1 MKEFEPFRLDI
12 ANECLW
18 RDDERISLTPKA
30 FSLLAFLVERPG
42 KLVSQAELIE
52 KLWPDTFVQPEVLK
66 THIRD
71 LRSVLAD
78 DARNPRFIETQHR
91 RGYRFI
97 APVRDRDSSSR
108 RSSAPSPHLVG
119 QEANVAS
126 LLNAFREACSGNP
139 QLIFVTG
146 EVGIGKTSL
155 VDSLEREILSGP
167 VEAKV
172 LRGQCVEGYGG
183 HEPFYPALDAVSSLF
198 RASGREEYINV
209 FAEYAPTWLAQFPAS
224 LKKEQRKKLSDEL
237 AGATTERMLREFCLT
252 IEVIAKEA
260 PIVIILEDVHWA
272 DPHTVDLFAVLAR
285 GRWSAKLMVVAT
297 CRTVELALANRP
309 LKLLMENL
317 LARRLCQELKV
328 EGLTLS
334 NVQRLLEKKAP
345 NGRVPIGL
353 PEFLFGHS
361 EGNPL
366 FLEAALEQLIANRF
380 LAIENDSW
388 TVRTPLADIRS
399 VVPETLRLLLGAHIE
414 SQLAEPEL
422 VVVEAASVCGVSFSA
437 ALVASVAEASQEE
450 VEEICERLS
459 RRGHFIC
466 AAGALDMPNGAVT
479 SQYEFVHSL
488 YREVFYERISRVR
501 RARLHK
507 LCGLKLESTY
517 AGQTEVIASQAA
529 YHFEMGLE
537 WGRVPRYLF
546 VVAELAS
553 RRFALE
559 DAIQAL
565 EHALELM
572 ERDSG
577 PAVEAERVKA
587 LYRIAEVYSMTEKAS
602 RAIDALERA
611 LRSPAIANDNRTK
624 VQIFMRM
631 AFLFARLSSSK
642 CIAAAKEA
650 FELSLT
656 IDDPCVRAQARGTLL
671 GWKVLCGSWDSDN
684 VRNCIAVVAESRQCP
699 DPVIQAQ
706 SETRNSVLRFLS
718 SRYAEGLTTLRN
730 AMPVLASAGD
740 PVYRLAERFEIWLLL
755 FSGQLGEALKR
766 LNRIVDSL
774 KRDGNIVR
782 EHLWKVE
789 LAWLYLEVMDY
800 AEAHRICQESIPILS
815 RPEATW
821 LRSHGVSLCAAAAVH
836 LGNLQEAGA
845 HLDEV
850 RVFLGSGDSWLHWY
864 WKLPLHRTQTELAL
878 RSGDLV
884 SAHNWA
890 EEFLLAALA
899 TEEHTWQALAFD
911 ACARVAQAENDMS
924 RARECVNR
932 AIDVMAGFEVPL
944 ARWRVHR
951 TAAEVVKEETEHHRT
966 LARETVERLAAS
978 MEDFPE
984 LKRCFLQSDELQ
996 AIFQTA
1002 ANTV

>member
-1 MKEFEPFRLDI
+1 MKEFDPFRLDI

-18 RDDERISLTPKA
+18 REDERISLTPKT

-42 KLVSQAELIE
+42 KLVSQAKLIE
-52 KLWPDTFVQPEVLK
+52 RLWPDTFVQPEVLK

-71 LRSVLAD
+71 LRSVLGD

-97 APVRDRDSSSR
+97 AQVRDRDSSSR
-108 RSSAPSPHLVG
+108 RSSPPSPHMVG
-119 QEANVAS
+119 QEANVGS
-126 LLNAFREACSGNP
+126 LLNVFREACSGNP
-139 QLIFVTG
+139 RLVFVTG

-183 HEPFYPALDAVSSLF
+183 HEPFYPALDAVSGLF
-198 RASGREEYINV
+198 RASGREAYINV
-209 FAEYAPTWLAQFPAS
+209 FAEFAPTWLTQFPAS
-224 LKKEQRKKLSDEL
+224 LQKEQRKKLTDEL
-237 AGATTERMLREFCLT
+237 AGATTERMLREFCVT
-252 IEVIAKEA
+252 IEVIAKET
-260 PIVIILEDVHWA
+260 PIVMILEDVHWA
-272 DPHTVDLFAVLAR
+272 DPHTVDLFAALAR

-297 CRTVELALANRP
+297 CRAVELTLANRP

-317 LARRLCQELKV
+317 LARHLCHEVKV
-328 EGLTLS
+328 EGLTLRD
-334 NVQRLLEKKAP
+334 VQGLLEKKAP

-380 LAIENDSW
+380 LAIEGDSW

-414 SQLAEPEL
+414 SQLAEPEQSVL
-422 VVVEAASVCGVSFSA
+422 EAASVCGVSFTVT
-437 ALVASVAEASQEE
+437 LVASIAEATQEE

-466 AAGALDMPNGAVT
+466 AAGALDMPDGTVT

-488 YREVFYERISRVR
+488 YREVFYERIARVR
-501 RARLHK
+501 KARLHK

-517 AGQTEVIASQAA
+517 ASQIEVIASQAA

-537 WGRVPRYLF
+537 WRRVPRYLF

-553 RRFALE
+553 RRFAVE
-559 DAIQAL
+559 DAVQAL
-565 EHALELM
+565 EHALEVM
-572 ERDSG
+572 NRVTD

-602 RAIDALERA
+602 RAVDALERA

-624 VQIFMRM
+624 VNILLRM
-631 AFLFARLSSSK
+631 AFLFARLSGAR
-642 CIAAAKEA
+642 CIDAANRAL
-650 FELSLT
+650 ELSLT
-656 IDDPCVRAQARGTLL
+656 IDDRCLRTQARGAML
-671 GWKVLCGSWDSDN
+671 GWQVFCGAWDSDN
-684 VRNCIAVVAESRQCP
+684 VRNCIAVAGESAQCP

-706 SETRNSVLRFLS
+706 NHVRNSVLHFLS

-730 AMPVLASAGD
+730 AMPILASAGD
-740 PVYRLAERFEIWLLL
+740 PIYRVAERFEIWLLL

-766 LNRIVDSL
+766 LHRIVDSH
-774 KRDGNIVR
+774 KRDGNSVR

-789 LAWLYLEVMDY
+789 LAWLYLEAMDY
-800 AEAHRICQESIPILS
+800 EETHRICQESIPILS
-815 RPEATW
+815 GPEGTW
-821 LRSHGVSLCAAAAVH
+821 LQFHCVSLCATALVC
-836 LGNLQEAGA
+836 LGKLQEARP

-850 RVFLGSGDSWLHWY
+850 RAFLGCGDSWLHWY
-864 WKLPLHRTQTELAL
+864 WTLPLYRTQVELAL
-878 RSGDLV
+878 RSGDV
-884 SAHNWA
+884 ASARIWA
-890 EEFLLAALA
+890 ERFLSAALA
-899 TEEHTWQALAFD
+899 TDEHTWQALAFD
-911 ACARVAQAENDMS
+911 SCARVAQADNDLK
-924 RARECVNR
+924 RAREYVTS
-932 AIDVMAGFEVPL
+932 AIDVMAGFDLPL

-951 TAAEVVKEETEHHRT
+951 TAAQVVQERSEHHRT

-996 AIFQTA
+996 TVFQTS
-1002 ANTV
+1002 ANTI